1 MVLAGWRED
10 IMIGLT
16 QTIQVTYFIF
26 WVVLLV
32 VAVAVLALINCK
44 VVVVEPLNDISTVDA
59 DTSDGLWSVCSV
71 LHNDR
76 PSLSS
81 YL

>member
-1 MVLAGWRED
+1 
-10 IMIGLT
+10 MIGLT

-44 VVVVEPLNDISTVDA
+44 VVVVEPLNDVLTVDA
-59 DTSDGLWSVCSV
+59 DTSDGLSPVCAVDDSVGF
-71 LHNDR
+71 L
-76 PSLSS
+76 
-81 YL
+81 